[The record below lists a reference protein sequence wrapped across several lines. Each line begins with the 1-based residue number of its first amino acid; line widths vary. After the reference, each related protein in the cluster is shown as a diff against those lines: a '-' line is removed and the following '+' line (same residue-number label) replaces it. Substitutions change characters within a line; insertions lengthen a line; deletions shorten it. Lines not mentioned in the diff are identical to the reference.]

1 MPEIN
6 NDALTVHPFHRPF
19 INIRCMGGFIFLK
32 KIKKQNYQR
41 VVFCTICTSILA
53 SFFLS
58 KNRAICLTY
67 YSQIIIRN
75 AIKCRRLWPLRTE
88 AHPLGLRYDGAF
100 YPLLCNRVPVRDGG
114 SPTEKNSSSRIKGVQ
129 SM

>member
-6 NDALTVHPFHRPF
+6 NDALTVHPFHSHSLISGAWRLYF
-19 INIRCMGGFIFLK
+19 K
-32 KIKKQNYQR
+32 KEIPTCCVLHHLHIDFSK
-41 VVFCTICTSILA
+41 
-53 SFFLS
+53 FFLS

-114 SPTEKNSSSRIKGVQ
+114 GATEKISSSRIKGVQ